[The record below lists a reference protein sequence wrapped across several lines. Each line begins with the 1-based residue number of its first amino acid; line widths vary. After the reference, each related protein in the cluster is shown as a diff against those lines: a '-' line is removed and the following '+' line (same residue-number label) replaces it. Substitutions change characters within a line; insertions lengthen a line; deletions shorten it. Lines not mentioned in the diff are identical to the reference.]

1 MISMPAYIMLLT
13 ARLGDTMTTVDIVFA
28 RVLMGL
34 IMIEFFA
41 DQQQWGNARSNLIY
55 GPR

>member
-1 MISMPAYIMLLT
+1 MPAYIMLLT